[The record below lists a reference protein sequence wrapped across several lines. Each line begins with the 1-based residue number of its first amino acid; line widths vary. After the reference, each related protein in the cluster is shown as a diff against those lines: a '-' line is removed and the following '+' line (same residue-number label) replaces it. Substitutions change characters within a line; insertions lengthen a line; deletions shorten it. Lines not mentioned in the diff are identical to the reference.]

1 MNKVHNIFKGDK
13 VIWMIFFFLCMISV
27 TEVFS
32 ASSFLTY
39 GSENFS
45 GPILKHAAFLLGGTC
60 VAIIVMS
67 IPCRYFKVLI
77 PFLLI
82 LSVVTLIWA
91 LLMGKINGAGR
102 WVKLLGFTFQ
112 PSEIAKCT
120 IIITVAQILS
130 VMQLEKGADKRAFSY
145 ILTVVGIL
153 TFLIVFENLSTAM
166 LIFVVVVMMMF
177 IGRIPWSQMSKLV
190 GAVAVVG
197 VMTFLFIWMTGDA
210 SGEGMKTD
218 GKTYVEQVAD
228 NGNVEVSK
236 KEKNL
241 FEKVTHRSSVWKK
254 RIIKFVTPNNLKPEE
269 WDLDADGQVGHA
281 NIAIATSNIVG
292 RGPGNSVERDWL
304 SQAFSDF
311 IYAIIIE
318 EMGLLGGVFV
328 VFLYIVLLYRAARI
342 ARQCE
347 RSFPAFLVMGLALM
361 LVTQALFNMMVAVGL
376 APVTGQPLPLIS
388 KGGTS
393 TLINCAYI
401 GMILSV
407 SRTAKKRGEK
417 AVEEKTG
424 QHIDVEE

>member
-1 MNKVHNIFKGDK
+1 
-13 VIWMIFFFLCMISV
+13 
-27 TEVFS
+27 
-32 ASSFLTY
+32 
-39 GSENFS
+39 
-45 GPILKHAAFLLGGTC
+45 
-60 VAIIVMS
+60 
-67 IPCRYFKVLI
+67 
-77 PFLLI
+77 
-82 LSVVTLIWA
+82 
-91 LLMGKINGAGR
+91 
-102 WVKLLGFTFQ
+102 
-112 PSEIAKCT
+112 
-120 IIITVAQILS
+120 
-130 VMQLEKGADKRAFSY
+130 
-145 ILTVVGIL
+145 
-153 TFLIVFENLSTAM
+153 M
-166 LIFVVVVMMMF
+166 LIFVVVVMMLF

-197 VMTFLFIWMTGDA
+197 VMTFFFIWMTGDA

-417 AVEEKTG
+417 AVEEKTE